1 MGGYSSSVMD
11 NGTRTAF
18 AGYAAANPGSK
29 AVLEDLWRHMLAQKV
44 RIGFVRPPL
53 TATPAADPDESQREL
68 RAMFDYACRPMQ
80 TYEEMDRNYRAN
92 CQRELDEFDGF

>member
-1 MGGYSSSVMD
+1 MGGYSSSVVMD

-18 AGYAAANPGSK
+18 AGYVAANPGSK
-29 AVLEDLWRHMLAQKV
+29 AVLDDLWRYMLAQKV
-44 RIGFVRPPL
+44 RFVRPPR
-53 TATPAADPDESQREL
+53 TATPAADPEESQREL

-80 TYEEMDRNYRAN
+80 TVEEIDRNYRAN